1 MELKNKLF
9 AILAVFCV
17 ILSACAVSASDD
29 VLGQGSGDYLDGS
42 EDGHNGTIVPPDN
55 THDEAQ
61 HAAGADPYLDGSEDG
76 HNGTMVPPD
85 ANHDEAAMNTTAYAA
100 GGDINATGNATAD
113 AAGENVNATA
123 QHTMP
128 ATGNPILLLLGV
140 CAVLGGACVVRKRK

>member
-85 ANHDEAAMNTTAYAA
+85 ANHDEAAMNTPLT
-100 GGDINATGNATAD
+100 
-113 AAGENVNATA
+113 
-123 QHTMP
+123 
-128 ATGNPILLLLGV
+128 LLVETLTQPEMQLQMLQV
-140 CAVLGGACVVRKRK
+140 KTLMQLHNTPCLQPVTQFYSY

>member
-29 VLGQGSGDYLDGS
+29 VFSQGSGDYLDGS

-76 HNGTMVPPD
+76 HNGTIVPSD
-85 ANHDEAAMNTTAYAA
+85 ANHDEAAMNTTYHAA
-100 GGDINATGNATAD
+100 GGDINSTGNSTNATAK
-113 AAGENVNATA
+113 
-123 QHTMP
+123 HTMP
-128 ATGNPILLLLGV
+128 VTGNPILLLLGV
-140 CAVLGGACVVRKRK
+140 CAIVGGASALRRRK